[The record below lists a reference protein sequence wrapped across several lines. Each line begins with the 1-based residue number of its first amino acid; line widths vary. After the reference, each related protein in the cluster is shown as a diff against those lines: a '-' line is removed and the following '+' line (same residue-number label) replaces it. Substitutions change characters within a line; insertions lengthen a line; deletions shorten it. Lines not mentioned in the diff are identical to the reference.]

1 MFALLGF
8 EILNNPLTTAQKR
21 IFQQWVTINK
31 DILKIQGGNP

>member
-21 IFQQWVTINK
+21 IFQSGLQSIKT
-31 DILKIQGGNP
+31 